1 MLVGASGQAGHP
13 ALARD
18 ERFRVLWLISGL
30 MTGPTFS
37 FPSFVGGKFHN
48 CVHILP
54 VHHVSSCT
62 WLLASLYEQRGRPLL
77 LLSISFEVMYDSWRP
92 YAPQDVRPLCSPP
105 SPGVCSNPCPSSWW
119 CHPTISFSVV
129 PFSSFLQSFPT
140 SGSFPMSQ
148 GAKVLE
154 LQLQHQPFQWIFRV
168 VLEEGL

>member
-77 LLSISFEVMYDSWRP
+77 FYRSVSKSCTTLGDPTHRRMSGPSVLHHLLEFAQIHVHRVGDAIQTSRSLSSP
-92 YAPQDVRPLCSPP
+92 SPP
-105 SPGVCSNPCPSSWW
+105 SFNLSQHQGLFQWVRGPKYW
-119 CHPTISFSVV
+119 SFS
-129 PFSSFLQSFPT
+129 FSISPSNEY
-140 SGSFPMSQ
+140 SGLF
-148 GAKVLE
+148 
-154 LQLQHQPFQWIFRV
+154 
-168 VLEEGL
+168 